1 MFDYRKVE
9 RGKSAFMKT
18 IEAEKSPSF
27 TGIVNGECKGDLW
40 VEDVETPEIV
50 VAYSHCVG
58 GFSILGH
65 TEQSGIEKLYH
76 FLTQELFDWTKNNG
90 MNYFEFVIEDSDVEQ
105 RLLEMFHDQE
115 IDSEV
120 EYSYRI
126 MNKMNRIQA
135 PDDYHVLPI
144 NQAFIDMMLDGVYSN
159 TQMVNEKILT
169 SWFSYQEFLTRSL
182 GYVVLHKNRIV
193 STIVGTARFDDVI
206 DIDIETEE
214 PYWNRGLAKLLTG
227 YFVDE
232 CMNRGLLPQWDCVE
246 SNPVS
251 MHTAESCGFE
261 MIRSRN
267 CYWLVLD

>member
-1 MFDYRKVE
+1 MFGYRMTE
-9 RGKSAFMKT
+9 RGKSAFMKA
-18 IEAEKSPSF
+18 IEAEKTPSF

-40 VEDVETPEIV
+40 VEDVEIPEIV
-50 VAYSHCVG
+50 IAHSYCVG

-65 TEQSGIEKLYH
+65 TEQSGIQKLYD
-76 FLTQELFDWTKNNG
+76 FLTQELFGWLKQNG
-90 MNYFEFVIEDSDVEQ
+90 MDYFEFSVEDSDVEQ
-105 RLLEMFHDQE
+105 KLLEMFHDQD

-126 MNKMNRIQA
+126 MDTMNRMQA
-135 PDDYHVLPI
+135 PDSYHILPI

-182 GYVVLHKNRIV
+182 GYAVLHKNRIV
-193 STIVGTARFDDVI
+193 SVIVGTARFHDVI
-206 DIDIETEE
+206 AINIETEE
-214 PYWNRGLAKLLTG
+214 PHWERGLAKLLTG
-227 YFVDE
+227 YFVNE
-232 CMNRGLLPQWDCVE
+232 CMNRGLVPQWDCVE

-267 CYWLVLD
+267 IYWLIVN